1 MYRKHEGWSVL
12 ILLWLTPEATSQPLD
27 LRCAVWVG
35 FTPRAQNLYISLRTK
50 LWSGLLS
57 HRPPKSWSLKQTL
70 QALQHSPSC
79 DSVSP
84 PTKGGNKD
92 SSELVGKTC

>member
-12 ILLWLTPEATSQPLD
+12 ILLCLTPEATSQPLD

-35 FTPRAQNLYISLRTK
+35 FTPRAQNRYISLRTK
-50 LWSGLLS
+50 VWSGLLS

-70 QALQHSPSC
+70 QALQPSTSC

-92 SSELVGKTC
+92 GSELVGKTR